1 MAAIEGDASRRGRQL
16 IFIRSLLFNVFFFGA
31 TFVMSVAATLVRLV
45 SPSRVLPVAMA
56 WARVILWGLRT
67 ICDIRVAV
75 TGRENIPGGAALIA
89 SAHQSAFDTLVWLTL
104 VPRCCYVFK
113 EELLRI
119 PLFGQLIVASG
130 MIAID
135 RSSGSL
141 ALRALL
147 KGGDRALQEA
157 RQIVIFPEGTRAP
170 YGVQLPLQVGVAALA
185 SRTGLPVIPVATDSG
200 LHWGRRA
207 FQKLPGT
214 IHIVVRPALPTG
226 LPRDTLMSRLA
237 EALQMPSTPGCKAV
251 DNSVD

>member
-1 MAAIEGDASRRGRQL
+1 L
-16 IFIRSLLFNVFFFGA
+16 IFTRSLLFNIFFFGA
-31 TFVMSVAATLVRLV
+31 TFVMSVAATVVRLL
-45 SPSRVLPVAMA
+45 SPARVLPVAMA

-67 ICDIRVAV
+67 ICGIRVAV
-75 TGRENIPGGAALIA
+75 IGRENVPDGAALIA

-119 PLFGQLIVASG
+119 PLFGQLVVASG
-130 MIAID
+130 MIAIN

-141 ALRALL
+141 ALRAML
-147 KGGDRALQEA
+147 KGADRAVREA

-170 YGVQLPLQVGVAALA
+170 YGAQLPLQVGVAALA
-185 SRTGLPVIPVATDSG
+185 SRTGLPVVPVATDSG

-207 FQKLPGT
+207 FQKFPGT
-214 IHIVVRPALPTG
+214 IHIVVRPPLPAA
-226 LPRDTLMSRLA
+226 LPRDELMGRLA
-237 EALQMPSTPGCKAV
+237 EALHMLSTPGCKAV